1 MIRGYQFTNR
11 SRRRWELYGH
21 RDRHHDPLAA
31 GWSGLLGVGMPLL
44 EKCLPVKW
52 FIVTKPLGVQPSSI
66 WGDALSARE
75 HMVKGHV
82 ARPA

>member
-1 MIRGYQFTNR
+1 
-11 SRRRWELYGH
+11 
-21 RDRHHDPLAA
+21 
-31 GWSGLLGVGMPLL
+31 MPLL
-44 EKCLPVKW
+44 EKCLPVKL